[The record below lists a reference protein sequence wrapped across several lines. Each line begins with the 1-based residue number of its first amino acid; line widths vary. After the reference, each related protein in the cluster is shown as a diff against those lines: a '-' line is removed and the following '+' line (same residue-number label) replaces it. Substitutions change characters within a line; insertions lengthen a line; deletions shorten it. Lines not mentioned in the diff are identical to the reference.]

1 MSGCGLYGNPPPSL
15 PIILFTYYYFDLRS
29 QIVLLDLIG
38 DVILHGLC
46 PWDWSTRVLQYRR
59 ERLSLLDRLSEFG
72 LISDGWLGSIISF
85 GILSQC
91 TWELKV
97 YVLENGHTRHCST
110 SGSDPLRHSSFL
122 LWALSFNLNNHH
134 VLYCIIKPVCYKNGE
149 FQTYTPNLSQG

>member
-1 MSGCGLYGNPPPSL
+1 MSGCELYGNPPPSL

-29 QIVLLDLIG
+29 EIVLLDLIW
-38 DVILHGLC
+38 DVILVSVLETGL
-46 PWDWSTRVLQYRR
+46 PGIAVPPGATIASRSAVRIRINFWRMV
-59 ERLSLLDRLSEFG
+59 G
-72 LISDGWLGSIISF
+72 LYISF

-97 YVLENGHTRHCST
+97 YVLETGHTRHCST
-110 SGSDPLRHSSFL
+110 SGSDSLRHSSFL

-134 VLYCIIKPVCYKNGE
+134 VLYSGIIKPVCYKNGE